1 MVVAAF
7 VAPFLR
13 EATTRFVEKAARL
26 PDVQLALITSEPED
40 RVPAELRAALAG
52 HWRVDDALDPGQLAA
67 AVQGLGGYLGPVR
80 RLLAIL
86 EQLQVPLAQVREH
99 LGIEGMD
106 VETARN
112 FRDKAQMKTVL
123 RAAGV
128 PCARHRLV
136 DSAATAVGFAE
147 EVGFPLVVKPPA
159 GAGAKS
165 TFRLDDA
172 DDLHVWLEAAPP
184 TPDRLA
190 LLEEFLTG
198 EEGSFDSV
206 TVDGNLVWH
215 SISSYLPTPLE
226 VLRNPW
232 IQWIVLMPRDIDG
245 PEYAGIRATAPGALR
260 ALGLDTGLTHME
272 WFRRPDGT
280 VAVSEVGVRPPGA
293 QITSML
299 CYAHD
304 FDLYS
309 AWARLL
315 LHGTFDPPERTWSV
329 GTAYLRGQGTGVVRA
344 VHGLDTLEEVGPLAV
359 ESRLPQPG
367 QVSSGSYEGDG
378 YVIVRH
384 PDTAVVTDALRRL
397 VTGVRIELG

>member
-13 EATTRFVEKAARL
+13 EATMRFVEKAARL

-52 HWRVDDALDPGQLAA
+52 HWRVDDALDPGQLAG

-112 FRDKAQMKTVL
+112 FREKAQMKTVL

-245 PEYAGIRATAPGALR
+245 PEYAGIRATAPAALR

-315 LHGTFDPPERTWSV
+315 LQGTFDPPERTWSV